1 MGFDAT
7 TTLIAG
13 TVELKQVLGSG
24 GFGKVYLGYDRK
36 RKINVAVKVLQKEK
50 IEAFDIKSYV
60 DREIEVMRKIRHPH
74 IVKLL
79 DAFESSS
86 SYNLVMELAPN
97 GELFDKIV
105 NSQRFDE
112 QTARLY
118 FQQLMSAVHYCHGL
132 HIVHRDIKAENLLLG
147 EQNELKLC
155 DWGLSRYTK
164 EGCFTDDHKVLF
176 HSLAGSIDYQAP
188 EVLSGRGYEGS
199 ACDMWSCGAILF
211 FMLCG
216 YLPFTDRTDAE
227 TKRRILTCQY
237 NRRNRYLSPNAA
249 DLIGRLLE
257 LDPKTRYT
265 SEDVIN
271 HPWFQVDLDMSLFPS
286 MQLESSSSA
295 LTTPKSGDFMQRVL
309 SPTLGSE
316 EKGSASFEQLNEI
329 GRAFDACNVDGNGF
343 LNHEEVRD
351 ALIKLKNNEPV
362 SEEEVKSFM
371 SNFAQDKDG
380 CISKEAFIIG
390 WTQNQNVGK
399 KYNITSMANLFNY
412 DLEKEYLREIR
423 HAFDSIDV
431 DHTGLITEEDLN
443 RLHLGISKEEIRD
456 FFHTID
462 PQRHGGGRMS
472 FEEFVNM
479 CTRYDAFKDHPI
491 VRRLR
496 SIKDIFNV
504 TEIGA
509 VNSCVGTGFT
519 VAGTREN
526 ISMRIHSAE
535 KALSTQFEDSVT
547 GTLYGTYMESNKK
560 VIEVGIRLLPCMSKY
575 TRVIPYRIAGKTT
588 VFHQWFLNLRKVLRE
603 EILRYEEDTMV
614 KGPPELV

>member
-7 TTLIAG
+7 TIVVAG

-36 RKINVAVKVLQKEK
+36 RKTNVAVKVILKEK
-50 IEAFDIKSYV
+50 VEAYDIKPYV

-74 IVKLL
+74 IVRLL
-79 DAFESSS
+79 DAFESSL

-105 NSQRFDE
+105 NLQRFDE

-118 FQQLMSAVHYCHGL
+118 FQQLISAVHYCHGL
-132 HIVHRDIKAENLLLG
+132 NIAHRDIKAENLLLG
-147 EQNELKLC
+147 EKNELKLC

-164 EGCFTDDHKVLF
+164 EGCFKDDHQVLF

-188 EVLSGRGYEGS
+188 EVLSGQGYEGN

-216 YLPFTDRTDAE
+216 YLPFTDRTDVE
-227 TKRRILTCQY
+227 TKRRILGCQY
-237 NRRNRYLSPNAA
+237 NRRNRYLSSEAA
-249 DLIGRLLE
+249 DLIAHLLE
-257 LDPKTRYT
+257 VNPKTRYT

-271 HPWFQVDLDMSLFPS
+271 HPWFHVDLDMKLFPS
-286 MQLESSSSA
+286 VQLESLSTLASP
-295 LTTPKSGDFMQRVL
+295 TFGEFMPRVL
-309 SPTLGSE
+309 SPTAGMDERNSPTLD
-316 EKGSASFEQLNEI
+316 QIDEI

-343 LNHEEVRD
+343 LNHEEIRD

-362 SEEEVKSFM
+362 SEDEVKSFM
-371 SNFAQDKDG
+371 SNFTLDKDG
-380 CISKEAFIIG
+380 SISKEAFIIG

-399 KYNITSMANLFNY
+399 KYNISTMANLFNY
-412 DLEKEYLREIR
+412 DLEKKYLREIR
-423 HAFDSIDV
+423 SAFDSIDV
-431 DHTGLITEEDLN
+431 DHTGLITEDSLK

-462 PQRHGGGRMS
+462 PQNHDRGRMS

-479 CTRYDAFKDHPI
+479 CTRYDAFKDYPI

-496 SIKDIFNV
+496 SLKDFFNV
-504 TEIGA
+504 TEVGA

-526 ISMRIHSAE
+526 ISMRIQSAG
-535 KALSTQFEDSVT
+535 KAISTQFEDSVS
-547 GTLYGTYMESNKK
+547 GTIYGTYTESDKK
-560 VIEVGIRLLPCMSKY
+560 VLEVGIRLLPSMAKY
-575 TRVIPYRIAGKTT
+575 TRVVPYRIAGKTT
-588 VFHQWFLNLRKVLRE
+588 AFHQWFLNLRKVLRE
-603 EILRYEEDTMV
+603 EILRFEEDTMV
-614 KGPPELV
+614 KGQPELV